1 MRHNNIGGKKLGK
14 TMFQRNDCG
23 GGEFLLIFDFFFV
36 KSRMLLRGSLS
47 PVGTEVELMWHFIL
61 V

>member
-1 MRHNNIGGKKLGK
+1 MMNQSNRAHRNGGMR
-14 TMFQRNDCG
+14 F
-23 GGEFLLIFDFFFV
+23 FADFRFCFV